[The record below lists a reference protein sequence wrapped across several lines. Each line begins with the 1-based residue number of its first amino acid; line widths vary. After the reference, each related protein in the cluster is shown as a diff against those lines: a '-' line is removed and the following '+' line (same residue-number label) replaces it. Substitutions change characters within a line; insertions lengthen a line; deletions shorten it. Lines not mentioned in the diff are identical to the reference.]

1 MAVGLS
7 GKQVLFILSQLL
19 PIVIVSVR
27 GQTTQNINILFVNEV
42 DNNLANVAV
51 EVALNYVKKNPQL
64 GLSVDMMYVEGN
76 RTDSKDLL

>member
-1 MAVGLS
+1 M
-7 GKQVLFILSQLL
+7 
-19 PIVIVSVR
+19 
-27 GQTTQNINILFVNEV
+27 FVNEV

-76 RTDSKDLL
+76 RTDSKDLLQARKNYEYFCRCCYLYGVTA